1 MIMVSQY
8 LSHVVSLLALILDW
22 LRVGHTLWSKTV
34 LPHPMWLEEAK
45 MLKFS
50 RKALIKK
57 KLKILPPFKKEYY
70 MNAITV
76 SD

>member
-1 MIMVSQY
+1 MVSQY

-22 LRVGHTLWSKTV
+22 QNVGHTLWSKTV
-34 LPHPMWLEEAK
+34 PTHPMWLGEDK

-57 KLKILPPFKKEYY
+57 NLKILPPL
-70 MNAITV
+70 
-76 SD
+76 

>member
-8 LSHVVSLLALILDW
+8 LSHVVSLLAFIILNW
-22 LRVGHTLWSKTV
+22 LNAGHTLWSKTV
-34 LPHPMWLEEAK
+34 PTHPMWLGEDK

-57 KLKILPPFKKEYY
+57 KLKILPPL
-70 MNAITV
+70 
-76 SD
+76 